1 MRRMRIQ
8 KTTACIRCGGSG
20 EIENPV
26 YRGQEMRKK
35 RETAEKSL
43 REVARRMDLSA
54 AYVSDLELGRRAWSA
69 RLVKEYEAALR

>member
-1 MRRMRIQ
+1 MRCMRIQ

-35 RETAEKSL
+35 RETAARSL
-43 REVARRMDLSA
+43 RDVARRMELSA
-54 AYVSDLELGRRAWSA
+54 AYVSDLELGRRAWSPKLIKA
-69 RLVKEYEAALR
+69 YEGALK